1 MEGLGNNL
9 RPKEMD
15 GQLKPIRKLKE
26 ALTKKRKK
34 PQKPFNAYREWL
46 RENGVKDDVPGY

>member
-1 MEGLGNNL
+1 
-9 RPKEMD
+9 MD